1 MITPEKCVK
10 HIMFTLHG
18 CLRVTI
24 AACFGPDQCALNTA
38 IMTIIRGSF
47 LEGHASEEGG
57 WGPEETSQGDFSGQN
72 RSRSLSFGKV
82 IFVLYNVILRFFQ
95 DPPLAKHHFVTE

>member
-24 AACFGPDQCALNTA
+24 AACFGPDQCALNRA

-47 LEGHASEEGG
+47 LEGHASEEGVG
-57 WGPEETSQGDFSGQN
+57 VQKKHPREISLDKIDQGVF
-72 RSRSLSFGKV
+72 
-82 IFVLYNVILRFFQ
+82 
-95 DPPLAKHHFVTE
+95 PLEK